1 MMYCSR
7 CDSIMQWRCTDNHT
21 HIAKYKCPECG
32 NIVEVLDDYKPP
44 IVEKFEPKYHYF
56 KNGRFIVRKKIDGK
70 FEYIGSY
77 LDEETADK
85 VVEKMK
91 EYDWDKAMLPRV
103 YDELG
108 MHHINRLWV
117 CV

>member
-1 MMYCSR
+1 MYCSE
-7 CDSIMQWRCTDNHT
+7 CGGLMQWRCTNT
-21 HIAKYKCPECG
+21 LTGMAKYKCQDCG
-32 NIVEVLDDYKPP
+32 NVIEEADDYKPP

-91 EYDWDKAMLPRV
+91 EYDWDKDMLPRV

-108 MHHINRLWV
+108 MHQVNRLWV
-117 CV
+117 CA